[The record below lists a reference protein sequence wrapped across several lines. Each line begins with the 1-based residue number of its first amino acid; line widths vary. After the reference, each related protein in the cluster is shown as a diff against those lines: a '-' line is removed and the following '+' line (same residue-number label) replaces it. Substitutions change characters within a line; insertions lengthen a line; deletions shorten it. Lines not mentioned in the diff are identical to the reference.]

1 MQKKSRIAII
11 VSFILIAII
20 RSIGI
25 EKMPIKFAIGFFTIL
40 IILMFFFVYRFKGN
54 KVERKYL
61 LAMTVMITLIMIAT
75 MMLTITVDSYPQL
88 SKQYKPVVL
97 IIISILYISL
107 MGIAIANIIYKS
119 KNNK

>member
-1 MQKKSRIAII
+1 MRKKSRIAII

-20 RSIGI
+20 RSMGI

-54 KVERKYL
+54 KVEHKYL

-75 MMLTITVDSYPQL
+75 MILTITVDSYPQL
-88 SKQYKPVVL
+88 SKQYKPVIL
-97 IIISILYISL
+97 IVISILYISL
-107 MGIAIANIIYKS
+107 MVIAIANIIYKS

>member
-40 IILMFFFVYRFKGN
+40 IILMFFFVYRFKEN

-88 SKQYKPVVL
+88 SKQYKPVIL